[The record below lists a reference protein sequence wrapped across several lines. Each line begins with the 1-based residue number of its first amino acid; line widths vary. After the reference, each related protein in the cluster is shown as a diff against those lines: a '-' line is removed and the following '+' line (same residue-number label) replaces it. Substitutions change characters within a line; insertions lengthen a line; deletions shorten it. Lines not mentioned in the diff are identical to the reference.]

1 MGTIN
6 ADFSGETAV
15 VTGASSGIGR
25 AVANGFGDA
34 GATVINADVRAAPKE
49 TSTPRLPPEG
59 HRGPW
64 RNRRVR

>member
-34 GATVINADVRAAPKE
+34 GATVINADVRAAPKDLDAE
-49 TSTPRLPPEG
+49 APHPRG